1 MIDEQLSISDDLRQ
15 FIISQIRKEG
25 PATFARFMEWCLYH
39 PAYGYYGS
47 GEARIGR
54 EGDYYTAPCV
64 HPFFGGMVA
73 KQLSQMSGILGSETF
88 TVWEVGGGRGLL
100 CEAIVAWAKKNDPSF
115 YDRLAY
121 CIVEPSPRFLKEQ
134 RERLFLEGEK
144 GKVRWLSPDALT
156 EGEAALEGCVL
167 SNELVD
173 AFPVHRVV
181 CEGGELKEIH
191 VGEKGGRFF
200 EIPKKVSD
208 PRIIAYLADGNID
221 LLNGRTIEVNLRAL
235 KWLEDV
241 GRRLQRGFLMTIDY
255 GCLTQELHDP
265 SPRNGVLRW
274 YFSAPVSD
282 NPYERPGRQDI
293 TSHVDFTSL
302 IRKGEE
308 LELRFTGLVPQ
319 YRFLIALGLLDEIK
333 EAVKAMS
340 EVDGLRLRLS
350 LKHLIEPERGMGEIF
365 KVLIQHKGIEKP
377 DLRGLKSL
385 RDISVAL

>member
-1 MIDEQLSISDDLRQ
+1 MPLAHAEGNDDLRQ
-15 FIISQIRKEG
+15 FIISLIREEG
-25 PATFARFMEWCLYH
+25 PVTFARFMDCCLYH

-64 HPFFGGMVA
+64 HPYFGGMVA
-73 KQLSQMSGILGSETF
+73 KQLSQMSGILGSQTF
-88 TVWEVGGGRGLL
+88 TVWEIGAGRGLL
-100 CEAIVAWAKKNDPSF
+100 CEAIVAWAKKNNPSF
-115 YDRLAY
+115 YERLAY
-121 CIVEPSPRFLKEQ
+121 CIVEPSSSFLKEQ
-134 RERLFLEGEK
+134 RGRLFLEDDK

-156 EGEAALEGCVL
+156 EGGAVLEGCVL

-181 CEGGELKEIH
+181 CEGGKLKEIY
-191 VGEKGGRFF
+191 VDEEEGRFF
-200 EIPKKVSD
+200 EILKEVSD
-208 PRIIAYLADGNID
+208 PRIIAYLADGNIN
-221 LLNGRTIEVNLRAL
+221 LANGRTMEVNLRSL
-235 KWLEDV
+235 EWLEDV

-255 GCLTQELHDP
+255 GCLAQELHDP
-265 SPRNGVLRW
+265 SRRNGTLRC
-274 YFSAPVSD
+274 YFSHQVSD

-319 YRFLIALGLLDEIK
+319 YRFLIALGLLDEIE
-333 EAVKAMS
+333 EAIKVMS
-340 EVDGLRLRLS
+340 EVDGLKLRLS
-350 LKHLIEPERGMGEIF
+350 LKHLIEPERGMGDIF

-385 RDISVAL
+385 RDIPVAL